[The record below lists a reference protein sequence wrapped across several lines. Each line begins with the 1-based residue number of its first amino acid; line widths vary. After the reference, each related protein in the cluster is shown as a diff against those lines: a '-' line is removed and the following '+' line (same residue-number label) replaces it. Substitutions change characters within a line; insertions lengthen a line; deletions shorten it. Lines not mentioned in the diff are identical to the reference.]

1 MAEKQ
6 AVFTLKVD
14 TGNSVQDVQNFDHA
28 VQSLNKDLK
37 ETQATASQQTGLD
50 GFESKLQEL
59 DQKLKAGGLSM
70 REMNKLMKEYQTVA
84 LQAGSAS
91 PIGDRATQSAAA
103 LKDQIVDLDTRV
115 RLLSSDTIKLD
126 TAMAGIAT
134 GAAAFQGVTSAVAL
148 TGVESEALVQTMV
161 KLQAAQGLV
170 NSVNIIAQNLNKDA
184 ILGIQIRSALQKAQN
199 FILYGSAAA
208 VTAESTATK
217 AAAGAKVAMTAATT
231 GTNIALK
238 LFRGALIAT
247 GIGALIVGV
256 GLLIANFDK
265 VKAAVMGAVDRFK
278 GLSGTMKTV
287 LSIMFPFI
295 GVIRLVNSALES
307 MGIIDSDQDK
317 AREENS
323 KKEAIRREQELKQL
337 ERMKAARE
345 LAFNSE
351 QKALDRLIAIRSAEG
366 KSVDAL
372 TKQKIQG
379 SIDYQKE
386 LQKETEAVIAGLE
399 LFLSTVDTRT
409 AHGRQ
414 LAEGLQQN
422 IDEITAKNEE
432 AKNSILD
439 SENELKIADIN
450 AKKEIKDRRKTDASD
465 AKNTRKSII
474 DALQKS
480 FNDELKLQDELEK
493 NKLALMAVGRA
504 KELAMATSA
513 FQDYKEKFLI
523 ERTKDEKA
531 ALDKQFI
538 DGKIT
543 RQKYNAELLDLQIM
557 AANKLTDTERKI
569 LIDKEQKLLQDLVE
583 INKKFD
589 AQELLDLAEKEKK
602 KADLRE
608 TFNALFRDQF
618 DKQTADA
625 KKANDEQLKNLDEAI
640 KAGAI
645 TENEAFIAKIKL
657 ANNLADAEK
666 KIEKDKNEFIKAEA
680 KKAREEQLK
689 GITDLLGNIQKGLDG
704 IKQVNDLVNEIDQA
718 RLNSIENRREDEL
731 ANLDANLQAQ
741 LNQEGLTAEQKTKI
755 EEKFAKQ
762 KYDVQVKAFAQEEK
776 IKKAQFLREKALKLA
791 QVGIDTASAI
801 VKGIAQFGPPPSPAG
816 IAAIAS
822 AGIIGVTQALAIA
835 NQQYQSGTAPT
846 APQLGPGG
854 SAGSLTGESASSFTA
869 NTNTQTTDLTT
880 LGQGSQQ
887 GTSMS
892 QVVVLESDITGTQN
906 KVRLQEAKTSF

>member
-37 ETQATASQQTGLD
+37 QTQATASQQTGLD

-126 TAMAGIAT
+126 TAMAGVAT

-148 TGVESEALVQTMV
+148 TGVESEALVKTMV

-184 ILGIQIRSALQKAQN
+184 ILGIQIRNTLQKAQN

-231 GTNIALK
+231 GTNLALK

-247 GIGALIVGV
+247 GVGAIVVGL

-265 VKAAVMGAVDRFK
+265 IVKAIQPVIDQFK
-278 GLSGTMKTV
+278 KMAD
-287 LSIMFPFI
+287 FI
-295 GVIRLVNSALES
+295 GLTDFAGEEAAKNEKARLENLKKLKEEDIERDKRRIEIQKELKDATENNQDAQIALLES
-307 MGIIDSDQDK
+307 QGKSTIKLQRQQ
-317 AREENS
+317 AE
-323 KKEAIRREQELKQL
+323 
-337 ERMKAARE
+337 
-345 LAFNSE
+345 
-351 QKALDRLIAIRSAEG
+351 KALAEA
-366 KSVDAL
+366 KFNKDAL
-372 TKQKIQG
+372 T
-379 SIDYQKE
+379 
-386 LQKETEAVIAGLE
+386 A
-399 LFLSTVDTRT
+399 
-409 AHGRQ
+409 
-414 LAEGLQQN
+414 
-422 IDEITAKNEE
+422 IDEQLKKLGLLGAGFRENAAKLIEADTKLLTAQAELNNVNKE
-432 AKNSILD
+432 AGKIAADNFKKAQERRKAILD
-439 SENELKIADIN
+439 NLKKQFD
-450 AKKEIKDRRKTDASD
+450 
-465 AKNTRKSII
+465 
-474 DALQKS
+474 
-480 FNDELKLQDELEK
+480 DELKLQDELEK
-493 NKLALMAVGRA
+493 AKLALITDARK
-504 KELAMATSA
+504 KELATAQES
-513 FQDYKEKFLI
+513 FDDYREKFLI

-538 DGKIT
+538 DGKIS
-543 RQKYNAELLDLQIM
+543 REKYNAELLDLQKN
-557 AANKLTDTERKI
+557 ASNKLTDTEREIII
-569 LIDKEQKLLQDLVE
+569 LKERKLLQDVAA

-589 AQELLDLAEKEKK
+589 AQELKDLAEKEKK

-608 TFNALFRDQF
+608 IFNALFRDQF

-625 KKANDEQLKNLDEAI
+625 KKANEDQLKNLDEAI
-640 KAGAI
+640 KAQAI
-645 TENEAFIAKIKL
+645 TEGEAAIAKIKL
-657 ANNLADAEK
+657 ANDLADAEK
-666 KIEKDKNEFIKAEA
+666 KIEKDKNEFIKEEA
-680 KKAREEQLK
+680 RKAREEQLK

-755 EEKFAKQ
+755 EEQFAQQ
-762 KYDVQVKAFAQEEK
+762 KYNVQVKAFAQEEK
-776 IKKAQFLREKALKLA
+776 IKKAQFLRNKAIQLA
-791 QVGIDTASAI
+791 QVAMDTASAI
-801 VKGIAQFGPPPSPAG
+801 VKGIKDFGPPPNPLG

-880 LGQGSQQ
+880 LGQGSQS
-887 GTSMS
+887 GIPMS

>member
-37 ETQATASQQTGLD
+37 QTQATASQQTGLD

-91 PIGDRATQSAAA
+91 PIGDRATKSAAA

-126 TAMAGIAT
+126 TAMAGVAT
-134 GAAAFQGVTSAVAL
+134 GAAAFQGITSAVAL
-148 TGVESEALVQTMV
+148 TGVESEALVKTMV

-184 ILGIQIRSALQKAQN
+184 ILGIQIRNTLQKAQN

-238 LFRGALIAT
+238 LFRGALLAT
-247 GIGALIVGV
+247 GIGAIVVGL

-265 VKAAVMGAVDRFK
+265 IVKAIQPVIDQFK
-278 GLSGTMKTV
+278 KMADFIGLTDFAGEEAAKNEKARLEKLQAAYEQKIKEQQKYAENLKKAYQLDKEFTESQINLLESQGKSTIALRKEQALLEVQNAKKLLQQKEEAANVLGLNDAYAQRLGINKKLTQAEQDITAAKTV
-287 LSIMFPFI
+287 L
-295 GVIRLVNSALES
+295 NSAES
-307 MGIIDSDQDK
+307 NLNKVNQ
-317 AREENS
+317 
-323 KKEAIRREQELKQL
+323 EA
-337 ERMKAARE
+337 
-345 LAFNSE
+345 
-351 QKALDRLIAIRSAEG
+351 G
-366 KSVDAL
+366 
-372 TKQKIQG
+372 
-379 SIDYQKE
+379 
-386 LQKETEAVIAGLE
+386 
-399 LFLSTVDTRT
+399 
-409 AHGRQ
+409 
-414 LAEGLQQN
+414 
-422 IDEITAKNEE
+422 
-432 AKNSILD
+432 
-439 SENELKIADIN
+439 KIADDN
-450 AKKEIKDRRKTDASD
+450 FKKAQARRKAILD
-465 AKNTRKSII
+465 N
-474 DALQKS
+474 LQKQ

-493 NKLALMAVGRA
+493 AKLALITDARK
-504 KELAMATSA
+504 KELATAQES
-513 FQDYKEKFLI
+513 FDDYREKFLI

-538 DGKIT
+538 NGKIS
-543 RQKYNAELLDLQIM
+543 REKYNAELLDLQKN
-557 AANKLTDTERKI
+557 ASNKLTDTEREIII
-569 LIDKEQKLLQDLVE
+569 LKERKLLQDVAA

-589 AQELLDLAEKEKK
+589 AQELKDLAEKEKK

-608 TFNALFRDQF
+608 IFNALFRDQF

-625 KKANDEQLKNLDEAI
+625 KKANEDQLKNLDEAI
-640 KAGAI
+640 KAQAI
-645 TENEAFIAKIKL
+645 TEGEAAIAKIKL
-657 ANNLADAEK
+657 ANDLADAEK
-666 KIEKDKNEFIKAEA
+666 KIEKDKNEFIKEEA
-680 KKAREEQLK
+680 RKAREEQLK

-741 LNQEGLTAEQKTKI
+741 LDKEGLTAEQKTKI
-755 EEKFAKQ
+755 EQQFAQQ
-762 KYDVQVKAFAQEEK
+762 KYNVQVKAFAQEEK
-776 IKKAQFLREKALKLA
+776 IKKAQFIREKALRLA

-854 SAGSLTGESASSFTA
+854 SDGSLTGESASSFTA

>member
-91 PIGDRATQSAAA
+91 PIGDKATKSAAA

-126 TAMAGIAT
+126 TAMAGVAT

-148 TGVESEALVQTMV
+148 TGVESEALVKTMV

-199 FILYGSAAA
+199 FIIYGSAAA

-238 LFRGALIAT
+238 LFRGALLAT
-247 GIGALIVGV
+247 GVGAIVIGL

-265 VKAAVMGAVDRFK
+265 IVKAIQPVIDQFK
-278 GLSGTMKTV
+278 KMAD
-287 LSIMFPFI
+287 FI
-295 GVIRLVNSALES
+295 GLTDFA
-307 MGIIDSDQDK
+307 G
-317 AREENS
+317 EE
-323 KKEAIRREQELKQL
+323 A
-337 ERMKAARE
+337 
-345 LAFNSE
+345 
-351 QKALDRLIAIRSAEG
+351 
-366 KSVDAL
+366 
-372 TKQKIQG
+372 
-379 SIDYQKE
+379 
-386 LQKETEAVIAGLE
+386 
-399 LFLSTVDTRT
+399 
-409 AHGRQ
+409 
-414 LAEGLQQN
+414 
-422 IDEITAKNEE
+422 AKNEKARQEAASELKKKLYEEEIERDKRRAEYQKQLRDATEKNEKAQLALLESQSKSSIKLQRQTAERALAE
-432 AKNSILD
+432 AKFQKDAITAINEQLKKLGILGQVLKANEAELLEADTKLLTAQAELNNINKEAGKIAADNFKKAQERRKAILD
-439 SENELKIADIN
+439 NLKKQFD
-450 AKKEIKDRRKTDASD
+450 
-465 AKNTRKSII
+465 
-474 DALQKS
+474 
-480 FNDELKLQDELEK
+480 DELKLQDELEK
-493 NKLALMAVGRA
+493 AKLALITDARK
-504 KELAMATSA
+504 KELAAAQES
-513 FQDYKEKFLI
+513 FDDYREKFLI

-538 DGKIT
+538 DGKIS
-543 RQKYNAELLDLQIM
+543 REKYNAELLDLQKN
-557 AANKLTDTERKI
+557 AANKLTDTEREII
-569 LIDKEQKLLQDLVE
+569 LLKEQKLLQDVVE

-589 AQELLDLAEKEKK
+589 AQELKDLAEKEKK

-608 TFNALFRDQF
+608 TFNVLFRDQF

-625 KKANDEQLKNLDEAI
+625 KKANEDQLKNLDEAI

-657 ANNLADAEK
+657 ANDLADAEK
-666 KIEKDKNEFIKAEA
+666 KIEKDKNEFIKEEA
-680 KKAREEQLK
+680 RKAREEQLK
-689 GITDLLGNIQKGLDG
+689 GITNVLEGAQKALDG
-704 IKQVNDLVNEIDQA
+704 LNTINDLVNEIDQA

-846 APQLGPGG
+846 PPQLGPGG

-880 LGQGSQQ
+880 LGQGSQS